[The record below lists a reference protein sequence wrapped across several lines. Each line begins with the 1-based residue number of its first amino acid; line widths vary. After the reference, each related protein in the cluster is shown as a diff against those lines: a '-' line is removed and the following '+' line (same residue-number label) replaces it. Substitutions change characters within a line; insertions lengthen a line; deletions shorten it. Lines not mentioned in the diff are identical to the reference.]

1 MSTKTE
7 MNARQAVEWQA
18 QERAFERLRQGQAA
32 RDGDGRADTYQVLF
46 QAIAGAPRSEPPAD
60 FVQLALRSVR
70 EAEVDEYIE
79 RWLLRLAGLMALVGV
94 AVFAGPAVWSS
105 LSTGMA
111 GSLGPAAGVLS
122 SPLLWTA
129 VAAGV
134 TALGCDGWA
143 QRRHDDGGTAPG

>member
-1 MSTKTE
+1 MNDETE
-7 MNARQAVEWQA
+7 LTARQMSEWQA
-18 QERAFERLRQGQAA
+18 QERALEGLRQGMPTGGG
-32 RDGDGRADTYQVLF
+32 RVDGYQVLF
-46 QAIAGAPRSEPPAD
+46 RTIASAPRSEPPAD
-60 FVQLALRSVR
+60 FVQMALRSVR

-79 RWLLRLAGLMALVGV
+79 RWLLRLAGLVALVGV

-105 LSTGMA
+105 LSAGMA
-111 GSLGPAAGVLS
+111 DSLGPAAGVLS